1 MNRPSLKYLFPGIAG
16 AVFLMTAIAIVVS
29 SWAAGL
35 HVYDLSLS
43 FSGYA
48 GLRQSTAVLYFLS
61 AVIMLVL
68 LSVYIAKTKMPGIK
82 KAIYI
87 LIFLSVLGTALF
99 PCNRERSV
107 LSSDI
112 HDIFAMSLMF
122 TTALSFVLTA
132 ILSKSKI
139 QRVSGI
145 AFAIYAAGFIA
156 ALLGKNRILDQT
168 FFVWEVVFIYLLI
181 LELYLEKYGETRS
194 NKKPI

>member
-1 MNRPSLKYLFPGIAG
+1 MNRPSLKYLLPGIAG
-16 AVFLMTAIAIVVS
+16 AIFLITAIAIVIS
-29 SWAAGL
+29 SWVSGL
-35 HVYDLSLS
+35 HIYDLSLS
-43 FSGYA
+43 FSRYA

-68 LSVYIAKTKMPGIK
+68 LTVYFAKTRIPGIK

-122 TTALSFVLTA
+122 TTALTFVLTA

-139 QRVSGI
+139 QRISGI

-156 ALLGKNRILDQT
+156 ALLEKNRILDQT

-194 NKKPI
+194 TEKLI

>member
-1 MNRPSLKYLFPGIAG
+1 MNRPSRKNCLPVIAG
-16 AVFLMTAIAIVVS
+16 AIFLITAVSIVVS
-29 SWAAGL
+29 SWVSGL
-35 HVYDLSLS
+35 HIYDLSLS
-43 FSGYA
+43 FSRYA
-48 GLRQSTAVLYFLS
+48 RLRQSTAVLYFLS

-107 LSSDI
+107 FSSDI

-122 TTALSFVLTA
+122 ATALSFVLTA
-132 ILSKSKI
+132 ILSKSKM
-139 QRVSGI
+139 QRFSGI

-156 ALLGKNRILDQT
+156 ALFGRNRIMDQT

-181 LELYLEKYGETRS
+181 LELYLEKYGEQGQMKS
-194 NKKPI
+194 

>member
-1 MNRPSLKYLFPGIAG
+1 MNRPSLKYLLPGIAG
-16 AVFLMTAIAIVVS
+16 AIFLITAIAIVIS
-29 SWAAGL
+29 SWVSGL
-35 HVYDLSLS
+35 HIYDLSLS
-43 FSGYA
+43 FSRYA

-68 LSVYIAKTKMPGIK
+68 LTVYIAKTRIPGIK

-139 QRVSGI
+139 QRFSGI

-156 ALLGKNRILDQT
+156 ALLRKNRILDQT

-194 NKKPI
+194 TEKLI

>member
-1 MNRPSLKYLFPGIAG
+1 MNRPSRKNCLPVIAG
-16 AVFLMTAIAIVVS
+16 AIFLITAVSIVVS
-29 SWAAGL
+29 SWVSGL
-35 HVYDLSLS
+35 HIYDLSLS
-43 FSGYA
+43 FSRYV

-68 LSVYIAKTKMPGIK
+68 LTVYIAKTRIPGIK

-122 TTALSFVLTA
+122 TTTLSFVLTA
-132 ILSKSKI
+132 ALSKSKI
-139 QRVSGI
+139 QRLSGL
-145 AFAIYAAGFIA
+145 AFTIYAAGFIA
-156 ALLGKNRILDQT
+156 ALFRKNRVMDQT
-168 FFVWEVVFIYLLI
+168 FFIWEVIFIYLVI

-194 NKKPI
+194 NEKPI

>member
-1 MNRPSLKYLFPGIAG
+1 MNRPSRKNCLPVIAG
-16 AVFLMTAIAIVVS
+16 AIFLITAVSIVVS
-29 SWAAGL
+29 SWVSGL
-35 HVYDLSLS
+35 HIYDLSLS
-43 FSGYA
+43 FSRYA

-68 LSVYIAKTKMPGIK
+68 LTVYIAKTRIPGIK

-112 HDIFAMSLMF
+112 HDMFAMSLMF

-132 ILSKSKI
+132 ILSKSKM
-139 QRVSGI
+139 QRFSGI

-181 LELYLEKYGETRS
+181 LELYLEKYGETKS